1 MTKEFEQLLYI
12 YGDAICGRKSVI
24 YADINREEIAK
35 KAIEQ
40 NVLPIIYFNLFGED
54 TQNRYY
60 PLVMQA
66 LAINE
71 RKMFF
76 LNKLLEEMKEG
87 GIFCCVLKG
96 CTLAPL
102 YASPDLRVSGDV
114 DLLIN
119 PKDEK
124 RMIEF
129 LEKRNFKIKVREK
142 NGQHFNATHDKAGL
156 FEVHISLF
164 DKEFDKYVLK
174 GKFKP
179 QEPFECMRTSA
190 DVNINTLGK
199 NDGLYFVTAH
209 MIKHFVKD
217 GLGLRQ
223 ISDWLLYVE
232 RYKDVLDMEKFDVTI
247 KELGFEKFI
256 NAMYTVGKKYFGID
270 IQTEEVSPDDILSDM
285 EEGGA
290 FGHGDS
296 DRENYRIKL
305 TDSLYGKSESKKKLS
320 IIVRLM
326 QIAFPD
332 RYTLEEKGYL
342 KKNSS
347 LYLIPFAWVRL
358 WMKLLISRK
367 FEKISHVAGTYDV
380 NEEKLKK
387 RQQILERYL
396 KRR

>member
-1 MTKEFEQLLYI
+1 MTNEFEQLLYI

-24 YADINREEIAK
+24 NDDVSREEIAK

-40 NVLPIIYFNLFGED
+40 NILPIVYFNLYGEE
-54 TQNRYY
+54 TNNKYY
-60 PLVMQA
+60 PIVMQA

-76 LNKLLEEMKEG
+76 LNKLLEEMKDSG
-87 GIFCCVLKG
+87 MFCCVLKG

-102 YASPDLRVSGDV
+102 YASPDLRISGDV

-124 RMIEF
+124 RVIEF
-129 LEKRNFKIKVREK
+129 FRKRNFEIKTRGK
-142 NGQHFNATHDKAGL
+142 NGQHFNAMHDKAGL
-156 FEVHISLF
+156 FEVHVSLF

-174 GKFKP
+174 GKFKTD
-179 QEPFECMRTSA
+179 EPFECIKANSGMS
-190 DVNINTLGK
+190 INTLGK

-270 IQTEEVSPDDILSDM
+270 MQTQEVSPDDILSDM
-285 EEGGA
+285 DEGGS

-296 DRENYRIKL
+296 DREKYKIKL
-305 TDSLYGKSESKKKLS
+305 IDSLYGKSESQKKLS
-320 IIVRLM
+320 FIIRLLR
-326 QIAFPD
+326 IAFPD
-332 RYTLEEKGYL
+332 RRTLEKKGFL
-342 KKNSS
+342 KRNSNVC
-347 LYLIPFAWVRL
+347 LMPFAWVRL
-358 WMKLLISRK
+358 WINLILSGK
-367 FEKISHVAGTYDV
+367 FQKISHVSGTYEV
-380 NEEKLKK
+380 NEEKLEK
-387 RQQILERYL
+387 RKQILERYL

>member
-1 MTKEFEQLLYI
+1 MTNAFEQLLYI
-12 YGDAICGRKSVI
+12 YGDAICARETHLPED
-24 YADINREEIAK
+24 ADRDEIAK

-40 NVLPIIYFNLFGED
+40 NVLPIIYFNVFGED
-54 TQNRYY
+54 NQNRYY

-76 LNKLLEEMKEG
+76 LNKLLKEMKEN

-102 YASPDLRVSGDV
+102 YASPDLRISGDV

-124 RMIEF
+124 RVIDF
-129 LEKRNFKIKVREK
+129 LEKRNFKIKARGK
-142 NGQHFNATHDKAGL
+142 DGQHFNARHEKAGL
-156 FEVHISLF
+156 FEVHVSLF
-164 DKEFDKYVLK
+164 DKEFDKYILK
-174 GKFKP
+174 GKFKTN
-179 QEPFECMRTSA
+179 EPYEVVETSSGES
-190 DVNINTLGK
+190 VNTLGK

-232 RYKDVLDMEKFDVTI
+232 KYKDVLDMEKFDITI

-270 IQTEEVSPDDILSDM
+270 MQTREVSPDDILSDM
-285 EEGGA
+285 EEGGS

-296 DRENYRIKL
+296 DRANYKIKL
-305 TDSLYGKSESKKKLS
+305 TDSLYGKSEGKKKLS
-320 IIVRLM
+320 FIIRLLR
-326 QIAFPD
+326 IAFPD
-332 RYTLEEKGYL
+332 RRTLEKKGFL
-342 KKNSS
+342 KKNSNVC
-347 LYLIPFAWVRL
+347 LMPFAWIRL
-358 WMKLLISRK
+358 WINLLISGK
-367 FEKISHVAGTYDV
+367 FGKISHVAGTYDV
-380 NEEKLKK
+380 NEEKLER